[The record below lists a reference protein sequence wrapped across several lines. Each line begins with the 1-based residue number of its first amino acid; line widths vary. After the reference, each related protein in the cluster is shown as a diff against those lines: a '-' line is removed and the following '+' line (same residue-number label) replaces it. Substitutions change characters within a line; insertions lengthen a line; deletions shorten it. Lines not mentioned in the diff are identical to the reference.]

1 MHKLYHTNLDKIS
14 GIINNMEILTGIS
27 LKPYTTMRL
36 GGETQFMATATS
48 VNDIK
53 EIYQYAKQHKL
64 PVFVLGGGSNVIVH
78 DEEYQGVVLV
88 NRLKGFD
95 VIEDDGSTVRM
106 KVAAGEVWD
115 EVVARSVEMGL
126 QGIEAMSAIPGT
138 AGAAP
143 VQNVGAYGQE
153 IADTLVSLE
162 AYDSLTD
169 EVVTFDAKDCQ
180 FGYRHSIFRG
190 QATGRYCI
198 INITL
203 QLSHSDP
210 QTTFLYCFAEIF

>member
-1 MHKLYHTNLDKIS
+1 MLF
-14 GIINNMEILTGIS
+14 
-27 LKPYTTMRL
+27 R
-36 GGETQFMATATS
+36 S
-48 VNDIK
+48 V
-53 EIYQYAKQHKL
+53 
-64 PVFVLGGGSNVIVH
+64 
-78 DEEYQGVVLV
+78 
-88 NRLKGFD
+88 
-95 VIEDDGSTVRM
+95 

-143 VQNVGAYGQE
+143 VQNIGAYGQE

-198 INITL
+198 ISITL

-210 QTTFLYCFAEIF
+210 QPPFYTALQRYFDDKSIVAPYSVKMIRDAVIEIRRDKLPDPKQNPNTGSFFKNALISSQQFEELQKDFPNQY

>member
-1 MHKLYHTNLDKIS
+1 
-14 GIINNMEILTGIS
+14 
-27 LKPYTTMRL
+27 MRL
-36 GGETQFMATATS
+36 GGETQFMTTATS

-64 PVFVLGGGSNVIVH
+64 PVFVLGSGSNVIVR

-88 NRLKGFD
+88 NRLKEFD

-143 VQNVGAYGQE
+143 VQNIGAYGQE
-153 IADTLVSLE
+153 I
-162 AYDSLTD
+162 
-169 EVVTFDAKDCQ
+169 
-180 FGYRHSIFRG
+180 
-190 QATGRYCI
+190 GRA
-198 INITL
+198 
-203 QLSHSDP
+203 HV
-210 QTTFLYCFAEIF
+210 